1 METKNQMKELE
12 EKIILKALKDS
23 TFREQLLK
31 DPKGAIG
38 QELGIVLPDH
48 LSVKIVEEKENE
60 VYLVIPQNVQQED
73 EITQLELESVSGGW
87 SGGTCDCKPSCCT
100 ITGG

>member
-1 METKNQMKELE
+1 MKELE
-12 EKIILKALKDS
+12 ERIILKALKDS

-60 VYLVIPQNVQQED
+60 VYLVIPVKADQQD
-73 EITQLELESVSGGW
+73 ELTPAELESVSGGW
-87 SGGTCDCKPSCCT
+87 TGNTDCGCVTLNECHEHIDP
-100 ITGG
+100 

>member
-1 METKNQMKELE
+1 METKNTMKELE
-12 EKIILKALKDS
+12 ERIILKALKDS

-31 DPKGAIG
+31 DPKGTIG
-38 QELGIVLPDH
+38 QELGIELPDH

-60 VYLVIPQNVQQED
+60 VVLVIPQNAQQED

-87 SGGTCDCKPSCCT
+87 SGGCGTAGFYC
-100 ITGG
+100 GVV